1 MFLFLQQLDI
11 VVLVQGSNGWNRVL
25 GPSDHLLSDA
35 SFLDLLLD
43 HFRLLLV
50 VSYYFLNVHLVLCC
64 VSRGQIDQL
73 FNVLLRSD

>member
-11 VVLVQGSNGWNRVL
+11 VVLMQGSNGWNRVL

-50 VSYYFLNVHLVLCC
+50 VSYNFLNVHLVLSC

-73 FNVLLRSD
+73 FDVLLRSD